1 MKKIV
6 SAILLP
12 LFTVQFAGAQT
23 DKTQLS
29 LAISKAYTT
38 NLEQIKQHV
47 WKRKTEVYVDG
58 SLALTLISDFSFDAN
73 GALQV
78 KVVDSKSSME
88 TKGGPIKQ
96 SMAKNKAE
104 EMKDYWGNALEL
116 VAKYMFMSKG
126 DMVDFFDKATVTEN
140 SNEVLAS
147 AKNVY
152 VKNDQLD
159 LTVDKTSLMYKS
171 QSIKT
176 FIGADAVNCG
186 VTYKKLSNG
195 LNAADVMTLEL
206 PAQKMKVVATNYD
219 YAKKL

>member
-1 MKKIV
+1 MAV
-6 SAILLP
+6 ILWP
-12 LFTVQFAGAQT
+12 LLTFQIAGAQT

-29 LAISKAYTT
+29 LDISKTYAA
-38 NLEQIKQHV
+38 NFEQIKQHV

-58 SLALTLISDFSFDAN
+58 KLALTVISDFSFDAN
-73 GALQV
+73 GKLQV
-78 KVVDSKSSME
+78 KVVDTKSNME

-104 EMKDYWGNALEL
+104 DMKDYWGNALEL

-140 SNEVLAS
+140 SADVLAS

-159 LTVDKTSLMYKS
+159 LTVDKTSLLYKK
-171 QSIKT
+171 QVIKT
-176 FIGADAVNCG
+176 FMNTDAVNCD

-195 LNAADVMTLEL
+195 LNVADVMNLDL